1 MLINPI
7 LLTRKCPIIF
17 LSCCYHPALLILLL
31 ITMNFTAPTHYF
43 IFCASNHLLSH
54 LNYQKILYCSICDKI
69 IWYSLSHF
77 SLISPNGTM
86 MSHYFFP
93 NSHSVLKT
101 SCRTTYIQWSDTVL
115 NMTYWNASNKRQCHV
130 CYLQLT
136 FDIQERQS

>member
-69 IWYSLSHF
+69 ICIPSVTFPLFLPMAQWCHIIFFPTVTLYWKRHAEQ
-77 SLISPNGTM
+77 LIS
-86 MSHYFFP
+86 SE
-93 NSHSVLKT
+93 V
-101 SCRTTYIQWSDTVL
+101 IQ
-115 NMTYWNASNKRQCHV
+115 YWIWLTEMRQTKDNAMCVTCS
-130 CYLQLT
+130 
-136 FDIQERQS
+136 